1 MLNTQISK
9 AIKTTGKHLKLLE
22 KLGIKTVEDFIN
34 YFPRD
39 YTDASEVTKLAYL
52 KINQLT
58 TFKGTIINIESSRT
72 KNGKF
77 IIKAVFKDDTGM
89 IEIIWFNQPYITR
102 VLRKGSEIFISGK
115 AKIAGGHMI
124 LSSPTF
130 EIVKQEQIHTARIIP
145 IYHET
150 GGISSKWIREKL
162 KPILESEI
170 QNIEEYL
177 PEEIIQ
183 KFGLI
188 SIKEAIYQ
196 IHFPKDESTIG
207 KAVKRL
213 GFDELLLI
221 HLKSLIAKYKNQ
233 KASAGTSKSIKI
245 NYETIKSFLK
255 TLPFEL
261 TKAQKLTLTE
271 ILKDME
277 RPHPMARLLQGDV
290 GSGKTIVAGIAA
302 FAAIKQGYQTVFMAP
317 TEILAKQH
325 SKTFEKFFKPQGIKI
340 ELLIGSTSSKTKKEI
355 LEKLKKGE
363 INLIIGTHA
372 LIQKEVK
379 FKNLG
384 LAIIDEQHRFGVLQR
399 EILNSHGFPHTLN
412 LSATPIPRTL
422 ALTIYGDQDLSIID
436 EMPPGRKIIATHI
449 VPENKRKDAYNW
461 IRRQI
466 KEKKTQVFI
475 ICPLIDESDKIEI
488 KTVNEEYRYLAND
501 IFPDLEVSFIHGKL
515 SQDDKD
521 RIMNDF
527 QENRI
532 NILVST
538 SIIEVGIDV
547 PNASIMIIEGSERF
561 GLSQLHQFRGRI
573 GRGEQQSYCFLF
585 TNAKSE
591 DGVKRLN
598 AMTKFHSGFKLAE
611 IDLSI
616 RGPGEIFG
624 VRQSGI
630 PDLKVASLTDSVL
643 ISKVHETAT
652 ILMSNDPELLKFPKL
667 KEKLKKLSEI
677 QN

>member
-9 AIKTTGKHLKLLE
+9 AIRTTGKHLKLLE
-22 KLGIKTVEDFIN
+22 KLRIKTVEDFIN

-52 KINQLT
+52 KINQLA
-58 TFKGTIINIESSRT
+58 TFKGTILNIESSRT

-77 IIKAVFKDDTGM
+77 ITQAVFKDDTGV
-89 IEIIWFNQPYITR
+89 IEVIWFNQSYITK
-102 VLRKGSEIFISGK
+102 VMRKGSEVFLSGK
-115 AKIAGGHMI
+115 PKIAGGHLT

-130 EIVKQEQIHTARIIP
+130 EPVRQEQIHTARIIP
-145 IYHET
+145 VYHGTE
-150 GGISSKWIREKL
+150 GISSKWIREKL

-183 KFGLI
+183 KFSLI

-196 IHFPKDESTIG
+196 IHFPKDESIIG
-207 KAVKRL
+207 KAIKRL

-221 HLKSLIAKYKNQ
+221 HLKSLIAKYKNK
-233 KASAGTSKSIKI
+233 KASTSIAKSINI
-245 NYETIKSFLK
+245 DYEAVKSFLK

-261 TKAQKLTLTE
+261 TNAQKLTLAE

-277 RPHPMARLLQGDV
+277 KPHPMARLLQGDV

-302 FAAIKQGYQTVFMAP
+302 FAVIKQGYQTAFMAP

-325 SKTFEKFFKPQGIKI
+325 LKTFEKFFKQHGIKI
-340 ELLIGSTSSKTKKEI
+340 ELLIGSTKNKEKKEI

-399 EILNSHGFPHTLN
+399 EVLNSHGFPHTLN

-461 IRRQI
+461 IRKQI
-466 KEKKTQVFI
+466 KEKQTQVFI
-475 ICPLIDESDKIEI
+475 ICPLIDESDKLEI
-488 KTVNEEYRYLAND
+488 KAVNEEYRYLANN

-527 QENRI
+527 QANRI

-547 PNASIMIIEGSERF
+547 PNATVMIIEGAEKF

-585 TNAKSE
+585 ANTKSE

-652 ILMSNDPELLKFPKL
+652 ILMSNDPELSKFPKL
-667 KEKLKKLSEI
+667 KEKIEKFSEI